1 MDYVFIAEL
10 EVIKKIPL
18 IAYRASDGTIKY
30 GYIAVSNTI
39 VLPGSDKY
47 VATVDSEIKEDIK
60 NLYYQEDF
68 TSYTV
73 NTGDYTLKKANKAK
87 IDNAYHTIYKL
98 KRDVKLYDIK
108 RNYKGVMSAGTII
121 AISESYSGNTDNTL
135 VRVNRVL
142 NENDEWI
149 GPVKKDD
156 GTYEAGYIEYQLNYG
171 DLPFYRTI
179 NN

>member
-1 MDYVFIAEL
+1 MLNY
-10 EVIKKIPL
+10 
-18 IAYRASDGTIKY
+18 
-30 GYIAVSNTI
+30 
-39 VLPGSDKY
+39 
-47 VATVDSEIKEDIK
+47 
-60 NLYYQEDF
+60 
-68 TSYTV
+68 
-73 NTGDYTLKKANKAK
+73 
-87 IDNAYHTIYKL
+87 
-98 KRDVKLYDIK
+98 IK